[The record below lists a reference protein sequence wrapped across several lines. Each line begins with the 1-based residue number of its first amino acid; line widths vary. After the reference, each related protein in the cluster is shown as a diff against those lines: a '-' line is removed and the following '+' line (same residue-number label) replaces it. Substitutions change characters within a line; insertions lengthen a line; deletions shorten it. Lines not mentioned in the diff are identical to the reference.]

1 MKKNVGGFDKV
12 FRIVAGLGIIGAGVY
27 FQSWW
32 GVVGLVPLL
41 TAAIGWC
48 PLYAPLGISSHKPSD
63 DDKTAQNAA
72 A

>member
-12 FRIVAGLGIIGAGVY
+12 FRIAAGLGLIAAGVY

-32 GVVGLVPLL
+32 GAIGLVPLL

-48 PLYAPLGISSHKPSD
+48 PLYAPLGLSSHKSSD
-63 DDKTAQNAA
+63 AGTRAEKTPA
-72 A
+72 